1 MSSQSPRP
9 HRRRSSRRAKQ
20 AGVGRAAAHT
30 RVTFANPSEQ
40 GSSPVASS
48 SAGSSSRGRGSP
60 DKGGGD
66 VSSEAGE
73 GSSRGHGGSPDKG
86 GGDVSSEASGGGTSS
101 GHQVAT
107 SSEPMGPL
115 PAGNVDAEG
124 QSSDFDDAEEEEE
137 GNDEQE
143 EAEGNLLSMLDG
155 WESESLLD
163 FVLQQCGQQVHG
175 GGGGAATA
183 PPPDSDGLSVDL
195 LRGGEDVFDNVP
207 LEDAASDGSSGG
219 SSGGGSSDDE
229 DAALDEEAF
238 SRPSGGYPLAA
249 SVFVN
254 GCWYPAGSSPSAGPS
269 QVATCPSSELDASAK
284 SDSVAPKPR
293 ALSTSAVGLPLPG
306 SALGGAGEAAVA
318 VRGAAGP
325 MGTAA
330 SAAEAAEPTAD
341 NPNCIIIDNH
351 FFYRT
356 KRAAAQVGRRHPDG
370 GGGFSGGGG
379 GGGEDDGADGDSW
392 ESSCSVGGA
401 REEEVWAAAV
411 AAVAPDGGRGVL
423 LPAAAAAP
431 MDSEP
436 ASAGVWYRPVP
447 KPSAPSAA
455 VGCVLGLDAA
465 ATGSDEASIRAFDS
479 PPPDLPF
486 LLDEDYLLKRW
497 VAAGLAA
504 EAATAESRPSS
515 RSDFSSFTS
524 MGTAKTGA
532 AAAGPTAGDMG
543 AVPRDVCESRIVL
556 RGFSGAPLA
565 YGYKGVY
572 PYIIQAGQHNI
583 SHTLVL
589 HYYGHFPLPYGT
601 LILYRPLSSPWIL
614 IRRCLGASYQPRA
627 RAAKCCIRLRRV
639 TPAPE
644 TPLLH
649 GGGPRRNTDRRAD
662 RDSGGL
668 RHQRP
673 PRPQHVSALALPGG
687 AGLRGSAAGVGGIR
701 RWSGFREGAVL
712 QVRGGWGELWWVC
725 TVAPCD
731 AIYAGVCVGGRS
743 AGGMRLLSCSLDVG

>member
-163 FVLQQCGQQVHG
+163 FVLQQCGQVHVG
-175 GGGGAATA
+175 GGSDRAAATV
-183 PPPDSDGLSVDL
+183 PPLDGEGLSVDL
-195 LRGGEDVFDNVP
+195 LRGGEDVFDDVP
-207 LEDAASDGSSGG
+207 LEDDGSDDPSGG
-219 SSGGGSSDDE
+219 SSGCTSDE
-229 DAALDEEAF
+229 DAVLDEEAF
-238 SRPSGGYPLAA
+238 SRPSGGDPLAA

-254 GCWYPAGSSPSAGPS
+254 GCWYPAGSSPFAGPS
-269 QVATCPSSELDASAK
+269 QSATCPSGGLDAPAQP
-284 SDSVAPKPR
+284 DSVALKPR

-306 SALGGAGEAAVA
+306 SALVGAG
-318 VRGAAGP
+318 GAAGSVK
-325 MGTAA
+325 GAVGLAGATAD
-330 SAAEAAEPTAD
+330 AAEPTAD

-370 GGGFSGGGG
+370 GGGGFSGG

-411 AAVAPDGGRGVL
+411 AAVAPDGGRGAL

-447 KPSAPSAA
+447 KPSASSAA
-455 VGCVLGLDAA
+455 VGCVLGQEAA
-465 ATGSDEASIRAFDS
+465 AVGSDEASIRAFDS

-486 LLDEDYLLKRW
+486 QLDEDYLLKRW

-504 EAATAESRPSS
+504 EAAAAESRPSS
-515 RSDFSSFTS
+515 RSDFSSFTANT
-524 MGTAKTGA
+524 GT
-532 AAAGPTAGDMG
+532 AAAGPSGDTG
-543 AVPRDVCESRIVL
+543 GIPQDVCESRIVL
-556 RGFSGAPLA
+556 RGFSGAPL
-565 YGYKGVY
+565 
-572 PYIIQAGQHNI
+572 PYNG
-583 SHTLVL
+583 
-589 HYYGHFPLPYGT
+589 
-601 LILYRPLSSPWIL
+601 
-614 IRRCLGASYQPRA
+614 
-627 RAAKCCIRLRRV
+627 
-639 TPAPE
+639 
-644 TPLLH
+644 
-649 GGGPRRNTDRRAD
+649 
-662 RDSGGL
+662 
-668 RHQRP
+668 
-673 PRPQHVSALALPGG
+673 
-687 AGLRGSAAGVGGIR
+687 
-701 RWSGFREGAVL
+701 
-712 QVRGGWGELWWVC
+712 
-725 TVAPCD
+725 
-731 AIYAGVCVGGRS
+731 
-743 AGGMRLLSCSLDVG
+743 